1 MEEFI
6 LNLLETVG
14 SIDFRFVWQIFFYA
28 LIVFWFV
35 VLYWVWLDS
44 GDRSSNKTVRCS
56 YVLLV
61 AVLNVIG
68 LIIYLIIR
76 PSQTIEEIYWADLER
91 RYLKYETAE
100 LGDCPQCGRQL
111 FPGYIFCPSCK
122 YKLKIKCTKCQVYVD
137 RKDKFCPH
145 CGAEMRKRVSPEEPS
160 PSKEVMEEQIEAT
173 KKEATDVV
181 ESKKTRYS
189 RKGGFALRV
198 GESIV
203 GGYEIIYEKLK
214 EIFKSSKE
222 TIDSVIEGETSKD
235 ADKEKEEERES
246 KKKQVKK
253 ENNKKSKED
262 RKRKSKREREGR
274 KAKSNK

>member
-6 LNLLETVG
+6 LNLLESIG
-14 SIDFRFVWQIFFYA
+14 DIDFSFVWQIFFYG
-28 LIVFWFV
+28 LIVFWLV

-44 GDRSSNKTVRCS
+44 GDRTSNKIVRCS

-76 PSQTIEEIYWADLER
+76 PEQTIEEIYWADLER

-111 FPGYIFCPSCK
+111 FPGYTFCPNCRYQIKKRCK
-122 YKLKIKCTKCQVYVD
+122 NCQVFID
-137 RKDKFCPH
+137 KKNKFCPH
-145 CGAEMRKRVSPEEPS
+145 CGQEVKKRRSPEEAS
-160 PSKEVMEEQIEAT
+160 PSKEVMEEQIKAT
-173 KKEATDVV
+173 KEEATDAV

-189 RKGGFALRV
+189 RKGGFAVRV

-203 GGYEIIYEKLK
+203 EGYKIMYGKLK
-214 EIFKSSKE
+214 GFFTKSEEEKSEKKEKKGKKKDKKEKAKKGERKREDHKE
-222 TIDSVIEGETSKD
+222 TTKKD
-235 ADKEKEEERES
+235 TEKKEEN
-246 KKKQVKK
+246 QK
-253 ENNKKSKED
+253 EEKSH
-262 RKRKSKREREGR
+262 
-274 KAKSNK
+274 

>member
-6 LNLLETVG
+6 LNLLEDIG
-14 SIDFRFVWQIFFYA
+14 NIDFRFVWQIFFYG
-28 LIVFWFV
+28 LILFWFV

-44 GDRSSNKTVRCS
+44 GDRTSNKLVRGS

-100 LGDCPQCGRQL
+100 LGDCPRCGSQL
-111 FPGYIFCPSCK
+111 FPGYTFCPNCG
-122 YKLKIKCTKCQVYVD
+122 YKLKKKCSNCKVFVD
-137 RKDKFCPH
+137 KKNKFCPH
-145 CGAEMRKRVSPEEPS
+145 CGQEMKKRRSPEESS
-160 PSKEVMEEQIEAT
+160 PSKEVMEEQIQATKEEAT
-173 KKEATDVV
+173 KAV

-189 RKGGFALRV
+189 RKGGFAVRV

-203 GGYEIIYEKLK
+203 GGYKTMYVKLK
-214 EIFKSSKE
+214 DFFAKVKEAMVRKDKETKKKDDSKPSKE
-222 TIDSVIEGETSKD
+222 TK
-235 ADKEKEEERES
+235 KKS
-246 KKKQVKK
+246 KKKKK
-253 ENNKKSKED
+253 EE
-262 RKRKSKREREGR
+262 RKD
-274 KAKSNK
+274 KA